1 MIWEEL
7 EKALSK
13 VGSRFPIIDF
23 NFFKKIP
30 LCLKTGRGGSKI
42 KEIQSSTYTKIQVN
56 YLGS

>member
-13 VGSRFPIIDF
+13 VGSRFLIIDF
-23 NFFKKIP
+23 NFFLIP
-30 LCLKTGRGGSKI
+30 LFLKTGRGGSKI

-56 YLGS
+56 YSGS